1 MVPLIYEWY
10 VTGNFVI
17 TIMILGELTESHG
30 RHTLV
35 NRSSVVET
43 NRVKDANVL
52 ALIDQH

>member
-43 NRVKDANVL
+43 N
-52 ALIDQH
+52 